1 MRLSDSELGAFLQER
16 HTVIVAT
23 LREDGT
29 PHLATVWY
37 RWDGT
42 AFWIATNRTTMKYR
56 NLVRDPRIGL
66 IVDDPVGERATAAYG
81 RAEIAAIG
89 DAAWDGALAIVR
101 RYVDDPVAYLE
112 ERRADPRA
120 LIRVVPD
127 EVVSWKP

>member
-1 MRLSDSELGAFLQER
+1 VSLSASEIAAFLDER

-42 AFWIATNRTTMKYR
+42 SFWIATNRTTVKYR
-56 NLVRDPRIGL
+56 NLMRDPRVSL
-66 IVDDPVGERATAAYG
+66 IVDDPPRERSIAAYG
-81 RAEIAAIG
+81 RAEIAAVG

-101 RYVDDPVAYLE
+101 RYVDDPVAYLQ
-112 ERRADPRA
+112 ERRDEPRV
-120 LIRVVPD
+120 LIRVAPK
-127 EVVSWKP
+127 EVVSWKG